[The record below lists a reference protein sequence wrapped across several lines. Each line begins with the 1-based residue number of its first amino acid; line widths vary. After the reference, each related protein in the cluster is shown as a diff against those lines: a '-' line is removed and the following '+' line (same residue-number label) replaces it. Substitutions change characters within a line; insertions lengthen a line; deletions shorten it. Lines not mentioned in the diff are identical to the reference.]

1 MVCEK
6 LLERKISLPE
16 GFSAGFA
23 RETVNPIPGTGMSG
37 WGNPKV
43 RLSGEIL
50 DDLMHTCTALS
61 DGKTIF
67 LLYSHDVLSVRD
79 AMVDQLAK
87 HVWEEYGIPAEN
99 IIMNATHTH
108 CGPLMGWRGFP
119 GTDDYMDRFWEA
131 MYRITEEAIR
141 DLAPATLKIGQNHTK
156 GLNYVRRYISK
167 ADGSFLGN
175 WPKWQY
181 AADARHE
188 TLPDTLMQVLLL
200 EREEKKN
207 IILCNWQCHPCSDI
221 AGQLKTEISADWVGS
236 MRTAVEE
243 RFDAHFSYHQG
254 SAGNLVTSTRIV
266 GEQYIANYRVKGKY
280 LCQALKEALDGAFA
294 VQTGPFKAVRKNF
307 KARYTEEAKQR
318 EKGGDTATLYLNAL
332 TIGDVAFASVP
343 CEYHDTCGKAIRDGS
358 PFKMTFMCA
367 YSNGYFSYIP
377 ANFCWENG
385 GYEVRKCLF
394 VRGTGEQMVTELHHA
409 LTEIR

>member
-1 MVCEK
+1 MTK
-6 LLERKISLPE
+6 KNITIPQ

-61 DGKTIF
+61 DGENIF
-67 LLYSHDVLSVRD
+67 LLYSHDVLSIRD
-79 AMVDQLAK
+79 KMVDQLAK
-87 HVWEEYGIPAEN
+87 HVEEEYGIPAEN

-131 MYRITEEAIR
+131 MYRITEAAIR
-141 DLAPATLKIGQNHTK
+141 DLAPATLKIGQTHTK
-156 GLNYVRRYISK
+156 GLNYVRRYLSK
-167 ADGSFLGN
+167 KDGSFIGN

-181 AADARHE
+181 ASDARHE
-188 TLPDTLMQVLLL
+188 TEPDTLMQAILL

-207 IILCNWQCHPCSDI
+207 IILCNWQCHPCSEI
-221 AGQLKTEISADWVGS
+221 AGELKTEISSDWVGT
-236 MRTAVEE
+236 MRAEVEE

-254 SAGNLVTSTRIV
+254 SAGNLVTVSRIV
-266 GEQYIANYRVKGKY
+266 GEQCMNNYRVKGKY
-280 LCQALKEALDGAFA
+280 LCQALKEALDDAYE
-294 VQTGPFKAVRKNF
+294 VQPGPFKAVRKKF
-307 KARYTEEAKQR
+307 KATYTEKAKKS
-318 EKGGDTATLYLNAL
+318 EKEGDTATLYLNAL

-343 CEYHDTCGKAIRDGS
+343 CEYYDGCGKAVRDGS

-367 YSNGYFSYIP
+367 YSNGYFLYIP

-385 GYEVRKCLF
+385 GYEVKKCSF
-394 VRGTGEQMVTELHHA
+394 VRGTGEQIVTELHRA
-409 LTEIR
+409 LNEIR